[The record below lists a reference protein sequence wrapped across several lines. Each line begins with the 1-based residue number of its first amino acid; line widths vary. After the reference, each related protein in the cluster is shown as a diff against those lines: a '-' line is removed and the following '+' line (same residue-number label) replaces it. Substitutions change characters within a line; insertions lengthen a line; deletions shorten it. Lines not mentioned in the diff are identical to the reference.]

1 MPALTRFSGKFPESA
16 DYPVA
21 VIVSCPTRIHKKE
34 RSFNFVNLR
43 WKKTGRERAEKGG
56 LRAGSPVK
64 LENPEIKN
72 QTTFSSTVG
81 ST

>member
-1 MPALTRFSGKFPESA
+1 MPALIRFSGKFPESA

-21 VIVSCPTRIHKKE
+21 VIACCPTRIHKKE
-34 RSFNFVNLR
+34 RSFNFVILGWR
-43 WKKTGRERAEKGG
+43 KAGRERVEKAGP
-56 LRAGSPVK
+56 RAGSPVK

-72 QTTFSSTVG
+72 QTTFSSTLG